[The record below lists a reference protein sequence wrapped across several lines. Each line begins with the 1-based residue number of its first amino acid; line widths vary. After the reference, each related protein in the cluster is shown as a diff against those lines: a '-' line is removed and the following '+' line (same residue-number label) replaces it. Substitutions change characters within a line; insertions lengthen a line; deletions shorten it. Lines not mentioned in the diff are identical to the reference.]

1 MLCRQCLW
9 GHLSNLARHPLNGTT
24 GKPVAHP
31 PSSQLAP
38 ACTVHALMM
47 ATGLLAA
54 QLHPKGDLT
63 GAWRVHGKGAQG
75 FLARSSLQ
83 CWREHGN
90 TSYKHI
96 KTRTQKQKQIFFWGV
111 LRKAAVA
118 IGHFFQIHFS
128 ICFWAVSH
136 TRKNYSK
143 ASVNALWTVS
153 PLRLDFASSV
163 WADRSHTTNK
173 KDQLILSDGY
183 SLSSSLAFSM
193 HGKEMPFSE
202 GTKQLKGTWH
212 FISLG
217 KLENNQH
224 CIYICGVSR
233 FFCLDL
239 HLISRRQI

>member
-1 MLCRQCLW
+1 MSLRSLEQFVQAAPEWDNRKTSGTSSFFPAGTSMHSACLDDGYRTASSSASPKRGSHRGLESTW
-9 GHLSNLARHPLNGTT
+9 ERSPGLS
-24 GKPVAHP
+24 GKV
-31 PSSQLAP
+31 
-38 ACTVHALMM
+38 
-47 ATGLLAA
+47 
-54 QLHPKGDLT
+54 
-63 GAWRVHGKGAQG
+63 
-75 FLARSSLQ
+75 Q

-96 KTRTQKQKQIFFWGV
+96 KTRTQKQKQIFFWGM

-153 PLRLDFASSV
+153 PIRLDFASSV

-193 HGKEMPFSE
+193 HGKEVPFSE

-212 FISLG
+212 LISLG